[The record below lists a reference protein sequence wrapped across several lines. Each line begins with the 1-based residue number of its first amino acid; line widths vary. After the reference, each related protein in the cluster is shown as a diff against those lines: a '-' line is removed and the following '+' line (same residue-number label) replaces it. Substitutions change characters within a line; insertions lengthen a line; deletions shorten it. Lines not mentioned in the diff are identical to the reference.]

1 MAMPKR
7 CFILLWLTSILL
19 AAEPCPAAQPGDM
32 IWTGDLKV
40 QRISEG
46 PPNLTGVYNTTWT
59 IKLRLK
65 EAGRIDVKDQ
75 DGNLIGQ
82 LARLMDAGSYWRGVE
97 DGYFVHHG
105 IGKVDEFIYSG
116 QDGGLGLAANNG
128 WIYYS
133 LSDEDPLFD
142 LLPNGSY
149 CFLARSGSA
158 AQFDTTLRHISCD
171 SQGCNEVVRAIPG
184 AAMLIYSVGK
194 LFMGHGGSMP
204 GPIPVDFLENRPA
217 IPPHGRAR

>member
-1 MAMPKR
+1 
-7 CFILLWLTSILL
+7 
-19 AAEPCPAAQPGDM
+19 
-32 IWTGDLKV
+32 
-40 QRISEG
+40 
-46 PPNLTGVYNTTWT
+46 
-59 IKLRLK
+59 
-65 EAGRIDVKDQ
+65 
-75 DGNLIGQ
+75 
-82 LARLMDAGSYWRGVE
+82 VE

-204 GPIPVDFLENRPA
+204 GPYRWIFWRTGSHPA
-217 IPPHGRAR
+217 PWPGKMRKNASLRMG